1 MIRHLQLRQRQQ
13 AVAVVQELNMLINLQ
28 LTVEEINQV
37 LAAMNAGLVEKIKA
51 QAMAQIQAQ
60 ENHKPAAAE

>member
-1 MIRHLQLRQRQQ
+1 
-13 AVAVVQELNMLINLQ
+13 MLINLK

-37 LAAMNAGLVEKIKA
+37 LAAMNAGLVEKIKG

-60 ENHKPAAAE
+60 ETTTPVAAE

>member
-1 MIRHLQLRQRQQ
+1 MTHRQQLRQRQP
-13 AVAVVQELNMLINLQ
+13 VAVVQELNMLITLQ

-37 LAAMNAGLVEKIKA
+37 LAAMNAGLVEKIKG

-60 ENHKPAAAE
+60 ENLKPATAE

>member
-1 MIRHLQLRQRQQ
+1 
-13 AVAVVQELNMLINLQ
+13 MLITLQ

-37 LAAMNAGLVEKIKA
+37 LAAMNAGLVEKIKG

-60 ENHKPAAAE
+60 ENLKPATAE

>member
-1 MIRHLQLRQRQQ
+1 MIHRQQPRQRQP
-13 AVAVVQELNMLINLQ
+13 VAVVQELNMLITLQ

-37 LAAMNAGLVEKIKA
+37 LAAMNAGLVEKIKG

-60 ENHKPAAAE
+60 ENLKPATAE

>member
-1 MIRHLQLRQRQQ
+1 
-13 AVAVVQELNMLINLQ
+13 MLITLQ

-37 LAAMNAGLVEKIKA
+37 LAAMNAGLVEKIKG

-60 ENHKPAAAE
+60 ENHKPATAE

>member
-1 MIRHLQLRQRQQ
+1 MKPPQLLRLHQQ
-13 AVAVVQELNMLINLQ
+13 VVVVVQELNMLINLQ

-37 LAAMNAGLVEKIKA
+37 LAAMNAGLVEKIKG

-60 ENHKPAAAE
+60 ETTKPVAAE